1 MSVVVVVGAA
11 NSLDYELSS
20 LKLRCCFY
28 AIRQSSVSGAQPV
41 QGSSPFSPACLA
53 RTGSCGVMEYV
64 GWRLSASC
72 PTSTRQS
79 AVGKCFADNFLSQ
92 AKPKCLPLWFCHAIC
107 LRRSAA
113 FSNSRFAERRK
124 HRDGHAHHTPHTEAL
139 SSARFPI
146 STTRLARRPT
156 PAIAHHGRFRRHLPV
171 SCIPVPEQ
179 QHPLPFSRS
188 LPLRHPHHLEP
199 TMAADAD
206 ATFLH
211 RPTAS

>member
-1 MSVVVVVGAA
+1 MLLLRNPSIVSQWSAA
-11 NSLDYELSS
+11 CAGELP
-20 LKLRCCFY
+20 LQPCMLGEGWQLR
-28 AIRQSSVSGAQPV
+28 RD
-41 QGSSPFSPACLA
+41 
-53 RTGSCGVMEYV
+53 GVR
-64 GWRLSASC
+64 GWQLFASC
-72 PTSTRQS
+72 LTSTRQS